1 MMTLTGIAIGLFAR
15 AIIKS
20 GGEAI
25 LNNTQPLLDLF
36 NKEIIAGASA
46 EAPGFLKGLVEK
58 LVLKRSTKER
68 LLASGHII
76 DLAGLAWSEIL
87 TEQPDSLV
95 EECTGVPTARELARQ
110 LDPYWFRNAI
120 TSPRATEVTFSLGA
134 STPYDKINNTIIEKT
149 IEIISTEITDELQLT
164 DRNPAKL
171 VTSIAN
177 SLPSRI
183 QELWLDIPGMEL
195 RAARLN
201 TESILSYVSG
211 AVNRSDI
218 HGAFKTSAEQLISS
232 LHGDVFGR
240 KTAQPNEPPILTH
253 EKTYVEPEATSKKA
267 RTPHTAPADRGPVK
281 TLIKNAWQSD
291 ASSPIV
297 VLHAPFGYGKSLTVR
312 SLAAELAKEWLAKP
326 QTNPFPILLKCPEV
340 LSGHIST
347 LKAAVQSSLEKQL
360 SLSQSAL
367 ETIWSTQRLVLLLDS
382 FDEVHMT
389 EKEAKGWFGEMQQL
403 SNSDRIRIL
412 LASRP
417 HAFSSKWLSPTD
429 WEIEIQPFD
438 ELRGQQWLNNVSG
451 LLGPTGLTFKT
462 VSATLDPELAGTPIL
477 LVMAAYGWNDTTTE
491 TPNSKAAIYRRFI
504 EKISTGKW
512 SDVQEA
518 HRVVQSGMETLT
530 DAAGPLAFRRALRLL
545 AWQYLVFEQQFRQSQ
560 TPPGLS
566 RRQVGDILQ
575 ANFSGIGDEQIDA
588 ITRSLC
594 LSLFLHKAAGTES
607 VVFTHRSFREFLCA
621 EHLVNILINDESAQ
635 QHISPAWRTLTE
647 AELDDAE
654 VAFFGEL
661 LSEHAPPVKTQ
672 ALNKLDKWFKDDRHI
687 FIKGKGKLQ
696 IEKTESDLEFGLAPP
711 NQDRSET
718 LRNNTEKLSLA
729 GRNIDVPKLFRQ
741 LDEFDNSDRNY
752 RRPCDDNENRTIFTL
767 AARHPDQTWE
777 FGYHVS
783 SGSLCCISPISDLEL
798 YQQALERAPSLL
810 LPITHISKS
819 YFTCSSPGL
828 LIRPFYYFD
837 KKRAFD
843 AFHQLGVLLREAEKK
858 DIHVPRFSLHHL
870 VQVGDHVMLGFCSD
884 TFSIPTKP
892 AWAKM
897 ALASLASAFSA
908 EGIRARSPTEPG
920 YIRSLTEMI
929 PLMNILYQRDSR
941 NWDEML
947 AAYQQ
952 ASNIYFSQ
960 FYEPDS
966 GDDADQE

>member
-1 MMTLTGIAIGLFAR
+1 MITFTGITIGLFAR
-15 AIIKS
+15 ALIKS

-36 NKEIIAGASA
+36 NKEIVAGASA
-46 EAPGFLKGLVEK
+46 EAPGLLKSLIEK
-58 LVLKRSTKER
+58 LMLKRSTKER

-76 DLAGLAWSEIL
+76 DLAGLAWSELL

-134 STPYDKINNTIIEKT
+134 SMPYDKINNTIIKKT
-149 IEIISTEITDELQLT
+149 IEIVSAEITDELQLT
-164 DRNPAKL
+164 DGDPAKL
-171 VTSIAN
+171 VARIAT

-183 QELWLDIPGMEL
+183 QELWLAIPGMEL
-195 RAARLN
+195 RATRLN

-218 HGAFKTSAEQLISS
+218 HGAFKNSAEQLIAS
-232 LHGDVFGR
+232 LDGDVFGR
-240 KTAQPNEPPILTH
+240 KAAQPNEPPILTH
-253 EKTYVEPEATSKKA
+253 RKTYVEPEATCRKA
-267 RTPHTAPADRGPVK
+267 RTPHTTVSERGAVK

-291 ASSPIV
+291 ATSPIV
-297 VLHAPFGYGKSLTVR
+297 ILHAPFGYGKSLTVR
-312 SLAAELAKEWLAKP
+312 SLAADFAQEWLANP
-326 QTNPFPILLKCPEV
+326 QTSPFPVLLKCPEV

-360 SLSQSAL
+360 TLSQSAL
-367 ETIWSTQRLVLLLDS
+367 ETIWSTQRLIILLDS

-403 SNSDRIRIL
+403 SNGDRIQIL

-417 HAFSSKWLSPTD
+417 HAFSSKWLSPSD

-451 LLGPTGLTFKT
+451 LFGHTGLTFKT

-477 LVMAAYGWNDTTTE
+477 LVMAAYGWTDTTND

-518 HRVVQSGMETLT
+518 HRVVQSGMEALN

-545 AWQYLVFEQQFRQSQ
+545 AWQYLILEQQSHPSQ
-560 TPPGLS
+560 KALGLS
-566 RRQVGDILQ
+566 RRQVSDILQ

-594 LSLFLHKAAGTES
+594 LSLFLHKSAGTES

-621 EHLVNILINDESAQ
+621 EHLVNILTNDDSTQ
-635 QHISPAWRTLTE
+635 QYVSPAWRTLTE

-654 VAFFGEL
+654 IAFFGEL
-661 LSEHAPPVKTQ
+661 LSEHAPLVRIQ
-672 ALNKLDKWFKDDRHI
+672 ALSKLDNWFRDDRHI

-696 IEKTESDLEFGLAPP
+696 IEKTESDLEFGLVPR

-718 LRNNTEKLSLA
+718 LGHNTERLSLS
-729 GRNIDVPKLFRQ
+729 GRGVNVSALFQR
-741 LDEFDNSDRNY
+741 LEEFDHSNRNT
-752 RRPCDDNENRTIFTL
+752 RRPCDDDASRIVFT
-767 AARHPDQTWE
+767 AGARPSKAWA

-783 SGSLCCISPISDLEL
+783 SGELCCISPIADLEP
-798 YQQALERAPSLL
+798 YQQALNQAPNIL

-837 KKRAFD
+837 KKREFD
-843 AFHQLGVLLREAEKK
+843 AIHQLGAMLRESERKG
-858 DIHVPRFSLHHL
+858 IHVPRFALHHL
-870 VQVGDHVMLGFCSD
+870 IQAGGRIMFGFCTD
-884 TFSIPTKP
+884 AFSTPIKK
-892 AWAKM
+892 AWANI
-897 ALASLASAFSA
+897 ALASLASAFSD
-908 EGIRARSPTEPG
+908 ENVRVRSSVEPG
-920 YIRSLTEMI
+920 YIKSLTEMI
-929 PLMNILYQRDSR
+929 PPMNTLYQRDSR
-941 NWDEML
+941 DWDEML
-947 AAYQQ
+947 DAYQE
-952 ASNIYFSQ
+952 ASNLYFSQ

-966 GDDADQE
+966 EDDTEQE